1 MNTTR
6 ILAVAVLM
14 VASGLALHAARDPE
28 RLRGVGLELEA
39 RIAAFDAHFRRR
51 EHGKSDV

>member
-1 MNTTR
+1 MA
-6 ILAVAVLM
+6 LAVLM

-28 RLRGVGLELEA
+28 RLRRVGLELEA
-39 RIAAFDAHFRRR
+39 SIATFDAHLRRR